1 MNNLTKRSISGVAF
15 IIIMTGAL
23 LFNVWSYLILMT
35 IIIIF
40 STKEYFSLSGIQNY
54 HRVTMILSLTASL
67 FLFYCSTM
75 VAIRGIDQHF
85 LLLTIIPLIF
95 IMVSALYNKQYNI
108 HKGSGAQR
116 EPNGYEMLP
125 WAYSAFFYT
134 GVPFALTTLIITDG
148 NGNYTG
154 KVLLSMFIILW
165 ACDVGAYCLGSTLG
179 KKINYKLFPSIS
191 PNKTWTGFFGAVIS
205 AITAGLVVK
214 LCGLLEIS
222 YVHIIAVSI
231 IITIFG
237 VLGDLVESQL
247 KRNFG
252 VKDSGNIMPGHGGML
267 DRFDGALLAFPVAVL
282 YLYFFV
288 NI

>member
-1 MNNLTKRSISGVAF
+1 MRCGS
-15 IIIMTGAL
+15 L
-23 LFNVWSYLILMT
+23 LF
-35 IIIIF
+35 
-40 STKEYFSLSGIQNY
+40 G
-54 HRVTMILSLTASL
+54 
-67 FLFYCSTM
+67 
-75 VAIRGIDQHF
+75 
-85 LLLTIIPLIF
+85 
-95 IMVSALYNKQYNI
+95 LY
-108 HKGSGAQR
+108 S
-116 EPNGYEMLP
+116 
-125 WAYSAFFYT
+125 W
-134 GVPFALTTLIITDG
+134 
-148 NGNYTG
+148 
-154 KVLLSMFIILW
+154 
-165 ACDVGAYCLGSTLG
+165 

>member
-1 MNNLTKRSISGVAF
+1 MNELIKRSISGVAF

-23 LFNVWSYLILMT
+23 LFNVWSYAILMT
-35 IIIIF
+35 IIIVF
-40 STKEYFSLSGIQNY
+40 STKEYFNLSGVHNY

-67 FLFYCSTM
+67 FLFYCSAM
-75 VAIRGIDQHF
+75 IAVRGIDPHF
-85 LLLTIIPLIF
+85 ILLTIIPLLL
-95 IMVSALYNKQYNI
+95 IMVSALYNRQYNI
-108 HKGSGAQR
+108 HKKDGGNR

-125 WAYSAFFYT
+125 WAYSCFFYI
-134 GVPFALTTLIITDG
+134 GVPYALTTLTITDG
-148 NGNYTG
+148 NGNYSG
-154 KVLLSMFIILW
+154 RVLLSMFIILW

-191 PNKTWTGFFGAVIS
+191 PNKTWIGLFGAVLS
-205 AITAGLVVK
+205 SLAAGIIVR

-222 YVHIIAVSI
+222 YVHVIAVSI

-237 VLGDLVESQL
+237 VLGDLAESQL

-267 DRFDGALLAFPVAVL
+267 DRFDGALLAFPAAVL